1 MKKNILL
8 YIVSLV
14 MFFYTSIAN
23 ASLNTL
29 QEVSCSRY
37 DLPTKDQCFLGERIY
52 VGNSILDLADSF
64 NNKWNIPLFLFVGQD
79 AWWRDLASKVNIEF
93 LQWATWYKPKNFIN
107 LNPERKFNERFAH
120 EIQPGSSKV
129 FIRNEEW
136 STLTLASVSNQTNYN
151 KPVIKLTYETN
162 AFNGKI
168 NPTSGSWIPDK
179 DNFTKHFEHAFY
191 YASWCGDWVVD
202 SQYGEKFDDG
212 TNNGKPGFASTDCQT
227 KTPELPKPVH
237 GICSGAS
244 NNIPTFTAPAN
255 LCTSGAPSVVTDHGD
270 RFTWS
275 CGGVNGGN
283 NISCE
288 APKKINAICGPNN
301 NTIVTTKP
309 TTNLCT
315 VGNPTAVTG
324 NNPYS
329 WTCQGINGGDSV
341 SCKTNPPPVTPNPA
355 DLKCDQTF
363 HGKLRYYG
371 PNQLYQYDFADL
383 YTNSNSYPH
392 TLKSFNADFK
402 ESDDMNKDGKLTFN
416 NFKWATNN
424 LTIPAGTKDLKV
436 VSADPKYQ
444 LLTTPSRRQEKNI
457 YIEYTINGRGQADF
471 SHKECISWEVTWC
484 GDGVV
489 DNYTDHKGEKITE
502 ICDPNDPN
510 KTNWGPNGCNPQGT
524 KDPSGKDVSCTPK
537 TTPQN
542 PTIEIKKYVK
552 NINNVGDSQDTAVT
566 VAKGETFN
574 YYYVFENKESFA
586 INNVAF
592 VDTFPAHLTFAGE
605 PRVTDK
611 NNIDVTSDFT
621 FHKGKISQNSLEH
634 ITLKG
639 FKKTPLVANSGK
651 YTVTIPVKIANN
663 VDANISLQNMVYIC
677 ADGVKITDNS
687 GKNICETVTTPDCRT
702 NVNDPKCVPT
712 VPPTQCTPENNP
724 YKDPACITVDGGSE
738 LKIKKYAGNK
748 DGQNSNDALSVNIGE
763 DFTYT
768 YNVTV
773 SGSTDQNN
781 VTVTDRFPQGV
792 IVTGFKTIPQGW
804 TCKNGTITD
813 SGRTYS
819 TVVCQTANM
828 KANTT
833 VSIVV
838 NSKLTSAENTLPKR
852 NIAYVCST
860 ETTGTNVN
868 NTPACNPTCT
878 DPTNPSCTPNRDP
891 GICSDIPSHPNY
903 DPACIVPQKS
913 LDLSI
918 KKYIDS
924 DDAQTAISKSTSST
938 FNYRMIVK
946 VESGTATG
954 TTTVKDVLPAG
965 IEPTSSAS
973 GSNWTCNINN
983 RTLTCT
989 TTQTVNEGGYFP
1001 EIILPVKVTAS
1012 AGTEVRNDATVH
1024 NPNENP
1030 NTSCHANNGNITGN
1044 EKSCEKDPKNTD
1056 PAIFRVPG
1064 NNGGGSSSSTWKT
1077 IMCVGS
1083 NVEIKSYPSQALCT
1097 FDWQNTDSNKRYSK
1111 GCLEA
1116 AGETDNLLNSERSQI
1131 QASCKTTPSTPTGP
1145 GGGWNWGWSGGWY
1158 CGDGRIQGN
1167 ESCDNGHL
1175 NWTIG
1180 NSCNIYC
1187 KVDTKTN
1194 PGENPTHYKI
1204 QIPTLSKLSI
1214 GTTPGYNYI
1223 TKNINDYKLVIGK
1236 NSKLFTLNDKIILN
1250 MEQQFDNPRSVA
1262 VETQFNLES
1271 SNSAIISWSANS
1283 NINNYKGNNYYW
1295 KSPKGNVFVILGK
1308 GDFIVPTGSVVYNKN
1323 NSEIQPEKIGSKFN
1337 LYRISDNNNE
1347 VALFNGVAL
1356 NEIKSTN
1363 NIGDTNI
1370 SLKTNWNELVKMTVK
1385 VINSTVS
1392 SSSTFNNS
1400 KLEKFTI
1407 FNGLNDYLNSIKKT
1421 TSITASS
1428 NNNSSDLFN
1437 SNFGKNISI
1446 NGAKSANPTI
1456 SKLDDL
1462 NSYKLNGNENVFAIK
1477 GNVTIENCTNKTFQ
1491 MSGVKTLIVEGN
1503 LTFKCNTSFDNNN
1516 SSWAFIAKG
1525 ENIVIDKDVT
1535 NLAGVFVAV
1544 EGGKIIGTDATAN
1557 ILRIDG
1563 TLYGNADDLF
1573 KSRTYARGND
1583 AYNMVTSGTI
1593 MSYSNRA
1600 LRNPPPMLSNYLSN
1614 YNIQRVVR

>member
-1 MKKNILL
+1 MKDGKVADRNSPIAKVVFKTITYPINPATGNIRFKDPNNAFRHTEHL
-8 YIVSLV
+8 
-14 MFFYTSIAN
+14 FFYPA
-23 ASLNTL
+23 
-29 QEVSCSRY
+29 
-37 DLPTKDQCFLGERIY
+37 
-52 VGNSILDLADSF
+52 
-64 NNKWNIPLFLFVGQD
+64 
-79 AWWRDLASKVNIEF
+79 
-93 LQWATWYKPKNFIN
+93 
-107 LNPERKFNERFAH
+107 
-120 EIQPGSSKV
+120 
-129 FIRNEEW
+129 
-136 STLTLASVSNQTNYN
+136 
-151 KPVIKLTYETN
+151 
-162 AFNGKI
+162 
-168 NPTSGSWIPDK
+168 
-179 DNFTKHFEHAFY
+179 
-191 YASWCGDWVVD
+191 WCGDGVVD
-202 SQYGEKFDDG
+202 SEYGEKFDNG

-227 KTPELPKPVH
+227 KVPELPKPVH

-244 NNIPTFTAPAN
+244 NNIPTFTAPTN
-255 LCTSGAPSVVTDHGD
+255 LCTSGTPSVVTDRGD

-309 TTNLCT
+309 TNNLCT
-315 VGNPTAVTG
+315 VGNPTTVAG

-341 SCKTNPPPVTPNPA
+341 SCKTNPPPVTPTPT

-383 YTNSNSYPH
+383 YTNNNTYPH
-392 TLKSFNADFK
+392 TLKSFNVDFK

-436 VSADPKYQ
+436 ISADPKYQ

-502 ICDPNDPN
+502 TCDPNDPK

-537 TTPQN
+537 TTTQN
-542 PTIEIKKYVK
+542 PTLEIKKYVK
-552 NINNVGDSQDTAVT
+552 NINNVGDSQDAPVT

-574 YYYVFENKESFA
+574 YYYVFENKESFV

-611 NNIDVTSDFT
+611 NNIDVTSDFN
-621 FHKGKISQNSLEH
+621 FYKGKISQNSLEH

-663 VDANISLQNMVYIC
+663 VEANISLQNMVYIC
-677 ADGVKITDNS
+677 ADGVNITDNS

-712 VPPTQCTPENNP
+712 PPPTKCTPENNP

-748 DGQNSNDALSVNIGE
+748 DGQNSNDAYFVNIGE

-768 YNVTV
+768 YNVTL
-773 SGSTDQNN
+773 SGSSDQNN
-781 VTVTDRFPQGV
+781 VTVSDRFPQGV

-828 KANTT
+828 KANTA

-860 ETTGTNVN
+860 ETTGTNIN

-878 DPTNPSCTPNRDP
+878 DPNNPTCTPNRDP

-938 FNYRMIVK
+938 FNYRMVVK

-954 TTTVKDVLPAG
+954 TTTVKDVLPVG
-965 IEPTSSAS
+965 IEPTSSAT
-973 GSNWTCNINN
+973 GSNWTCNIDN

-989 TTQTVNEGGYFP
+989 TTHTVNEGGYFP

-1030 NTSCHANNGNITGN
+1030 NTSCHTNNGNITGN

-1056 PAIFRVPG
+1056 PAIFKVP
-1064 NNGGGSSSSTWKT
+1064 NNPTPPSSSTWQT
-1077 IMCVGS
+1077 IMCV
-1083 NVEIKSYPSQALCT
+1083 NDVAVIKSYNSQSSCQE
-1097 FDWQNTDSNKRYSK
+1097 DWSSVSDSKKKYSK
-1111 GCLEA
+1111 GCLEK
-1116 AGETDNLLNSERSQI
+1116 AGETEGLLNAERSQI
-1131 QASCKTTPSTPTGP
+1131 QASCKTTPPTTPSTPTGP
-1145 GGGWNWGWSGGWY
+1145 GGGGGGGPF
-1158 CGDGRIQGN
+1158 CGDGVRNHLSEQCDMGSN
-1167 ESCDNGHL
+1167 NGKPGYACSASCKL
-1175 NWTIG
+1175 P
-1180 NSCNIYC
+1180 
-1187 KVDTKTN
+1187 VDTKTN
-1194 PGENPTHYKI
+1194 PGENPIIYKI
-1204 QIPTLSKLSI
+1204 NVPALGKIGINPGSKNFETYGLVV
-1214 GTTPGYNYI
+1214 GKGV
-1223 TKNINDYKLVIGK
+1223 NI
-1236 NSKLFTLNDKIILN
+1236 
-1250 MEQQFDNPRSVA
+1250 
-1262 VETQFNLES
+1262 FNLADKVSLEF
-1271 SNSAIISWSANS
+1271 NTT
-1283 NINNYKGNNYYW
+1283 YGNT
-1295 KSPKGNVFVILGK
+1295 PVFV
-1308 GDFIVPTGSVVYNKN
+1308 D
-1323 NSEIQPEKIGSKFN
+1323 
-1337 LYRISDNNNE
+1337 
-1347 VALFNGVAL
+1347 
-1356 NEIKSTN
+1356 IKDRFY
-1363 NIGDTNI
+1363 I
-1370 SLKTNWNELVKMTVK
+1370 
-1385 VINSTVS
+1385 
-1392 SSSTFNNS
+1392 
-1400 KLEKFTI
+1400 
-1407 FNGLNDYLNSIKKT
+1407 
-1421 TSITASS
+1421 
-1428 NNNSSDLFN
+1428 NSSDESVVNGSSEYVTLE
-1437 SNFGKNISI
+1437 KNYT
-1446 NGAKSANPTI
+1446 NYPYWT
-1456 SKLDDL
+1456 SK
-1462 NSYKLNGNENVFAIK
+1462 N
-1477 GNVTIENCTNKTFQ
+1477 
-1491 MSGVKTLIVEGN
+1491 
-1503 LTFKCNTSFDNNN
+1503 
-1516 SSWAFIAKG
+1516 
-1525 ENIVIDKDVT
+1525 
-1535 NLAGVFVAV
+1535 
-1544 EGGKIIGTDATAN
+1544 
-1557 ILRIDG
+1557 
-1563 TLYGNADDLF
+1563 
-1573 KSRTYARGND
+1573 
-1583 AYNMVTSGTI
+1583 
-1593 MSYSNRA
+1593 
-1600 LRNPPPMLSNYLSN
+1600 
-1614 YNIQRVVR
+1614 

>member
-8 YIVSLV
+8 YIVSLA

-136 STLTLASVSNQTNYN
+136 STLTLASVSNQTDYN

-227 KTPELPKPVH
+227 KVPELPKPVH

-244 NNIPTFTAPAN
+244 NNIPTFTAPTN
-255 LCTSGAPSVVTDHGD
+255 LCTSGTPSVVTDRGD

-392 TLKSFNADFK
+392 TLKSFNVDFK

-416 NFKWATNN
+416 NFKWATSN

-510 KTNWGPNGCNPQGT
+510 KTNWGPNGCNTQGT

-537 TTPQN
+537 TNPQN
-542 PTIEIKKYVK
+542 PTLEIKKYVK
-552 NINNVGDSQDTAVT
+552 NINNVGDSQDAPVT

-677 ADGVKITDNS
+677 ADGANITDNS

-702 NVNDPKCVPT
+702 NVNDPRCVPT

-781 VTVTDRFPQGV
+781 VTVSDRFPQGV

-828 KANTT
+828 KANTAVT
-833 VSIVV
+833 IVV

-878 DPTNPSCTPNRDP
+878 DPNNPSCTPNRDP
-891 GICSDIPSHPNY
+891 GICSDIPTHPNY

-938 FNYRMIVK
+938 FNYRMVVK

-973 GSNWTCNINN
+973 GSNWVCNINN

-1030 NTSCHANNGNITGN
+1030 NTSCHTNNGNITGN

-1064 NNGGGSSSSTWKT
+1064 NNGGGSSSSTWQT
-1077 IMCVGS
+1077 IMCV
-1083 NVEIKSYPSQALCT
+1083 NDIAVIKSYNSQASCQD
-1097 FDWQNTDSNKRYSK
+1097 DWSSVSDSKKKYSK
-1111 GCLEA
+1111 GCLERA
-1116 AGETDNLLNSERSQI
+1116 WETETLLNSERSQI

-1167 ESCDNGHL
+1167 EQCDAGSNNGVIGYSC
-1175 NWTIG
+1175 
-1180 NSCNIYC
+1180 SAYC
-1187 KVDTKTN
+1187 KTIEDTKTN
-1194 PGENPTHYKI
+1194 PGENPIKYTI
-1204 QIPTLSKLSI
+1204 TVPGLSKLG
-1214 GTTPGYNYI
+1214 GTAYNKEFKEYG
-1223 TKNINDYKLVIGK
+1223 LVVGV
-1236 NSKLFTLNDKIILN
+1236 NSKLFTLKDEVILELKQKYSNPMSLSINEGFTLRASNTGVIDSSASTQLSRFDNYSAYWIFNDKKYVVLGQGDLLIPKGASHSSGLDCIAEWVIHKLCRVT
-1250 MEQQFDNPRSVA
+1250 NPTSEIKLFNWNDLSSLVSKG
-1262 VETQFNLES
+1262 VGETEINLIYNSNSAELASFKTEVINSKVS
-1271 SNSAIISWSANS
+1271 SNSTINRELKLFTDVTS
-1283 NINNYKGNNYYW
+1283 NYI
-1295 KSPKGNVFVILGK
+1295 
-1308 GDFIVPTGSVVYNKN
+1308 
-1323 NSEIQPEKIGSKFN
+1323 
-1337 LYRISDNNNE
+1337 
-1347 VALFNGVAL
+1347 
-1356 NEIKSTN
+1356 
-1363 NIGDTNI
+1363 
-1370 SLKTNWNELVKMTVK
+1370 
-1385 VINSTVS
+1385 
-1392 SSSTFNNS
+1392 
-1400 KLEKFTI
+1400 
-1407 FNGLNDYLNSIKKT
+1407 NSIKKT

-1446 NGAKSANPTI
+1446 NGAKSENPTI
-1456 SKLDDL
+1456 SKLEDL
-1462 NSYKLNGNENVFAIK
+1462 NSYKLNGNENVYAIK
-1477 GNVTIENCTNKTFQ
+1477 GNVTIENCANKTFQ

-1516 SSWAFIAKG
+1516 SSWAFITTKG
-1525 ENIVIDKDVT
+1525 GNIVIDKDVT

-1544 EGGKIIGTDATAN
+1544 EGGKITGTDATAN

-1563 TLYGNADDLF
+1563 TLYGNADHLF
-1573 KSRTYARGND
+1573 NSRTYARGND

-1614 YNIQRVVR
+1614 YNVQRVVR

>member
-202 SQYGEKFDDG
+202 SKYGEKFDDG

-227 KTPELPKPVH
+227 KTPELPKPVP

-244 NNIPTFTAPAN
+244 NNIPTFTAPTN
-255 LCTSGAPSVVTDHGD
+255 LCTSGTPSVVTDHGD

-510 KTNWGPNGCNPQGT
+510 KTNWGPNGCNTQGT

-537 TTPQN
+537 TNPQN

-552 NINNVGDSQDTAVT
+552 NINNVGDSQDAPVT

-712 VPPTQCTPENNP
+712 IPPTQCTPENNP

-828 KANTT
+828 KANTA

-868 NTPACNPTCT
+868 NSPACNPTCT

-891 GICSDIPSHPNY
+891 GICSDIPTHPNY

-938 FNYRMIVK
+938 FNYRMVVK

-954 TTTVKDVLPAG
+954 TTTVKDVLPTG

-989 TTQTVNEGGYFP
+989 ATQTVNEGGYFP

-1030 NTSCHANNGNITGN
+1030 NTSCHTNNGNITGN

-1064 NNGGGSSSSTWKT
+1064 NNGGGSSSSTWQT
-1077 IMCVGS
+1077 IMCV
-1083 NVEIKSYPSQALCT
+1083 NDIAVIKSYNSQASCQD
-1097 FDWQNTDSNKRYSK
+1097 DWSSVSDSKKKYSK
-1111 GCLEA
+1111 GCLERA
-1116 AGETDNLLNSERSQI
+1116 WETETLLNSERSQI

-1167 ESCDNGHL
+1167 EQCDAGSNNGVIGYSC
-1175 NWTIG
+1175 
-1180 NSCNIYC
+1180 SAYC
-1187 KVDTKTN
+1187 KTIEDTKTN
-1194 PGENPTHYKI
+1194 PGENPIKYTI
-1204 QIPTLSKLSI
+1204 TVPGLSKLG
-1214 GTTPGYNYI
+1214 GTAYNKEFKEYG
-1223 TKNINDYKLVIGK
+1223 LVVGV
-1236 NSKLFTLNDKIILN
+1236 NSKLFTLKDEVILELKQKYSN
-1250 MEQQFDNPRSVA
+1250 PMSLDINEGFTLQASNTGIVDSNASTQLSRFDNYSAYWTLNSKKYVVLGQGDLLIPKGATPSSGLNCIAEWAIHKLCRVVNPTS
-1262 VETQFNLES
+1262 EIKLFNWNDLSSLVSKKDGKTEINLIYKSNSAELASFKTEVINSKVS
-1271 SNSAIISWSANS
+1271 SNST
-1283 NINNYKGNNYYW
+1283 IN
-1295 KSPKGNVFVILGK
+1295 
-1308 GDFIVPTGSVVYNKN
+1308 
-1323 NSEIQPEKIGSKFN
+1323 
-1337 LYRISDNNNE
+1337 R
-1347 VALFNGVAL
+1347 
-1356 NEIKSTN
+1356 
-1363 NIGDTNI
+1363 
-1370 SLKTNWNELVKMTVK
+1370 
-1385 VINSTVS
+1385 
-1392 SSSTFNNS
+1392 
-1400 KLEKFTI
+1400 KLREFTDVT
-1407 FNGLNDYLNSIKKT
+1407 NDYLNSIKKT

-1428 NNNSSDLFN
+1428 NNNSLDLFN

-1446 NGAKSANPTI
+1446 NGVKSANPTI

-1477 GNVTIENCTNKTFQ
+1477 GNVTIENCANKTFQ

-1503 LTFKCNTSFDNNN
+1503 LTFKCNTSFDKND

-1525 ENIVIDKDVT
+1525 KDIVIDKDVT

-1544 EGGKIIGTDATAN
+1544 EGGKITGTDATAN

-1563 TLYGNADDLF
+1563 TLYGNADKLF
-1573 KSRTYARGND
+1573 ESRTYARGND
-1583 AYNMVTSGTI
+1583 AYNMVTSGTV

-1614 YNIQRVVR
+1614 YNVQRVVR